1 MKKIIC
7 ILLTLIMLLPAVSY
21 GADTGNYEEIL
32 SLVKQRFS
40 IDNSYEVFESST
52 QERYGQTIYSFYW
65 STKGDNPK
73 TLSVDCDENGIV
85 RNYNSYTRNNEDN
98 FGIKKHTPEQYR
110 KAAQELADFVNP
122 SLKGKIVVNEIDT
135 IDLYGN
141 YVFANLSYIENGITV
156 REFAGSLSLDAND
169 LSLRN
174 YNFSTYKELKYPA
187 SFIDPDTAKQAYK
200 DLFGMELVYEINY
213 IDDVKTPVA
222 KYVLGSNGNQYI
234 NAVDGKIYTYSARH
248 IYNMSADSM
257 AGSENLKSEF
267 SEAEMK
273 EITNINGLVSK
284 EQIEKSLKE
293 LKILNIPKDETPYYS
308 SLVKSQNRYIY
319 NLGYEK
325 YNITVDGKTGAVIS
339 FNNYSGKGDYKDTP
353 DNYAKLL
360 AGKLFEEYKTAETE
374 NTLRLQRYVNGVKVL
389 GDTITV
395 SVDKETGILTNYNI
409 AYTDAQFPSVE
420 NVITKDEALNI
431 VFENVPYER
440 MYIAEINQ
448 NSISENA
455 VMVYSFGNENFY
467 INPYDGE
474 FVNNF
479 TERKVIKY
487 NDIENHYAKNQIET
501 LAQYGIGFETD
512 SFNPDNFIT
521 QKDFITLLVSAF
533 GGGQNE
539 IYERTFVSAKNYN
552 IIKDSE
558 RNDEAFVTRTD
569 ALVFLAR
576 ANGSDKYAQLKNIW
590 KCPFKDVTENIG
602 HVCIMYGMGII
613 NGDGKGNFNP
623 DQNITKADSAIIIY
637 NALRK

>member
-7 ILLTLIMLLPAVSY
+7 ILLTLIMLIPTVTF
-21 GADTGNYEEIL
+21 GADTSNYEEIL

-73 TLSVDCDENGIV
+73 TLSVDCDQNGIV
-85 RNYNSYTRNNEDN
+85 RNYHSYIRNNEDN
-98 FGIKKHTPEQYR
+98 FGIKKYTPEQYQ
-110 KAAQELADFVNP
+110 KASQDLADFVNP
-122 SLKGKIVVNEIDT
+122 SLKGKITVNEIDT

-141 YVFANLSYIENGITV
+141 NVFASLSYVENGVKV
-156 REFAGSLSLDAND
+156 REFSGSLSLDANN
-169 LSLRN
+169 LSLIN
-174 YNFSTYKELKYPA
+174 YNFSIYKDLKYPT
-187 SFIDPDTAKQAYK
+187 SFIDLETAKQAYK
-200 DLFGMELVYEINY
+200 DLFGMELVYEISY
-213 IDDVKTPVA
+213 KDDVKTPVA
-222 KYVLGSNGNQYI
+222 KYVLGNNSNQYI
-234 NAVDGKIYTYSARH
+234 NAVDGKLYTYSPSY
-248 IYNMSADSM
+248 IYNSFSGSAD
-257 AGSENLKSEF
+257 SENLKSEF

-273 EITNINGLVSK
+273 EITNINGLLSK
-284 EQIEKSLKE
+284 EQIEKSVKE
-293 LKILNIPKDETPYYS
+293 IKILNIPKDATTYYS
-308 SLVKSQNRYIY
+308 NLVKVQGRYVY

-339 FNNYSGKGDYKDTP
+339 FNNYSGEGNYKDTP
-353 DNYAKLL
+353 ENYAKLL
-360 AGKLFEEYKTAETE
+360 AGKLFEEYKVAESE
-374 NTLRLQRYVNGVKVL
+374 NTLRLQRYVNDVKVL

-420 NVITKDEALNI
+420 NVITKDEALKI
-431 VFENVPYER
+431 VFENVNYDKI
-440 MYIAEINQ
+440 YIAEI
-448 NSISENA
+448 SRDAIFENA
-455 VMVYSFGNENFY
+455 VMVYSFENESFY
-467 INPYDGE
+467 VNPYDGE

-479 TERKVIKY
+479 IAKKEIKY
-487 NDIENHYAKNQIET
+487 NDIDNHYAKNQIET

-558 RNDEAFVTRTD
+558 RNDDAFVTRTD

-576 ANGSDKYAQLKNIW
+576 ANGSDKYAQMENIW
-590 KCPFKDVTENIG
+590 KCPFKDVTENVG
-602 HVCIMYGMGII
+602 YVCIMYGMGII
-613 NGDGKGNFNP
+613 NGDEKGNFNP
-623 DQNITKADSAIIIY
+623 EQNITKADSAIIIC
-637 NALRK
+637 NSLKK